1 MDAMGDLSTCN
12 CEDEEEKEEEEEEE
26 EEENNL
32 ENLLEYTPLANLVVS
47 SSMQEDGTWSRH
59 VPTTPPI
66 SSDRAAIK
74 IQAQWRGVLGRR
86 LVSFMTEGF

>member
-1 MDAMGDLSTCN
+1 MDAMGDLYTCN
-12 CEDEEEKEEEEEEE
+12 CEEEEEEE
-26 EEENNL
+26 EEDVE
-32 ENLLEYTPLANLVVS
+32 ELLAISPLIIN

-59 VPTTPPI
+59 APTTPPI
-66 SSDRAAIK
+66 SSDMAAIK